1 VLPRHTGPPGNPVTS
16 SSLTIAHL
24 DAETGFSGGEVQLFL
39 LMEGLRHRGH
49 ENVLI
54 CPPGS
59 RSAARAAELGIET
72 RLVPMANDLDLAA
85 VFRLRRE
92 LERSTAQLV
101 HLHTGRATWL
111 GGLAAWRAGL
121 PAVTTRRMDRRVKR
135 GWRTGLIYRSLVRRA
150 VAISPAVADSL
161 ARGGVPAERTVLISS
176 AVDPD
181 ALRPAVAREV
191 TRRELGVAE
200 DEVVLLTLSSLVPR
214 KGLDVLLDA
223 LALFGEQ
230 DAAPRPVLWIAG
242 DGPERAALE
251 ARATRLGLEAGVRFL
266 GRREDAPD
274 LLAACDVFVLPSR
287 AEGLGVAALE
297 AMAVGRPVVA
307 SEVGGLGQA
316 VVDERTGLLVPP
328 GDARALAHAVGRVT
342 SQRELRERLAEA
354 GPERIGEGYLA
365 GQMVEAY
372 ERLYREVLAEEENA

>member
-1 VLPRHTGPPGNPVTS
+1 MGLVTS

-24 DAETGFSGGEVQLFL
+24 DAETGFSGGEVQAFL
-39 LMEGLRHRGH
+39 LMEGLRRRGH
-49 ENVLI
+49 RNVLI

-59 RSAARAAELGIET
+59 RSEARAAELGIET
-72 RLVPMANDLDLAA
+72 RTVPMANDFDLAA

-92 LERSTAQLV
+92 LVRSGANLV

-121 PAVTTRRMDRRVKR
+121 PAVTTRRMDRNVKR

-150 VAISPAVADSL
+150 VAISPSVADSL
-161 ARGGVPAERTVLISS
+161 ARGGVPEGRTVLISS
-176 AVDPD
+176 AVDPE
-181 ALRPAVAREV
+181 ALRPAVPREV
-191 TRRELGVAE
+191 TRRELGVAQ

-214 KGLDVLLDA
+214 KGVDVLLDA
-223 LALFGEQ
+223 LATLDEG
-230 DAAPRPVLWIAG
+230 DRAPRPMLWVAG

-251 ARATRLGLEAGVRFL
+251 ERAERLGLQRGVRFL
-266 GRREDAPD
+266 GRRDDAPD

-287 AEGLGVAALE
+287 REGLGVAALE

-307 SEVGGLGQA
+307 SNVGGLGEA

-328 GDARALAHAVGRVT
+328 DDAQALAQAVRRVT
-342 SQRELRERLAEA
+342 SESALRERLAEA
-354 GPERIGEGYLA
+354 GPARIGEGFLA

-372 ERLYREVLAEEENA
+372 ECLYRDVLAEEGDA